1 MKHQWPAEPTKVIH
15 TSGSD
20 FDIGRQHAELLGHR
34 VHQGMV
40 GFYGDFW
47 ERTLKNKPKSF
58 PQNIAVSLIQ
68 KLVDP
73 GLVNQLVKQ
82 VPDHARERILGI
94 SAAANLPF
102 QKLLTPL
109 VLPDLL
115 PLLQAYAG
123 KLGAVNFVDVSPPPL
138 FGCSSF
144 VHRGE
149 KFLQAR
155 NLDFPGVGYWDRYP
169 VIQMMAPKG
178 TLRYIAFTTAG
189 VAIAGITGVNEA
201 QISVALHQHY
211 CFETNLRGQ
220 LPFVIGEEILRR
232 ARNLNEALDILRN
245 TKVASSWAFVVGD
258 GKTKQ
263 AFIYETHPKAA
274 GLRWLDESN
283 ATLTHSNFYQTREP
297 ADKEYATTERM
308 VWDNYSRSNRLKQ
321 LIEQADGSFDVQKA
335 VRTISD
341 HWDPYWQS
349 EKIMNRTVSQIY
361 NVQSV
366 VWDLENMKAYFAE
379 GNAPV
384 HLGNYVE
391 YDMGAIFSGH
401 TGRTGQS
408 YPGYEFENE
417 ERKIAKHHFIHSFI
431 HSFEGKI
438 SESRAELIQ
447 TLNHEDFPEARFIA
461 GLLALKEGDY
471 DFALE
476 MFTLAKD
483 FIDREKTKLNKEM
496 FPPEYFEIW
505 LYFAR
510 TLDLL
515 GRREEAL
522 KHYNQ
527 IEAHRDLRDVSV
539 RKIVAAKKI
548 YRREKLDQLLMPYS
562 SYLPF
567 S

>member
-1 MKHQWPAEPTKVIH
+1 MKHQWPAEPTQVIH
-15 TSGSD
+15 TQGSD
-20 FDIGRQHAELLGHR
+20 LDIGRQHAEILGSR

-47 ERTLKNKPKSF
+47 GRLLSNKPKTF
-58 PQNIAVSLIQ
+58 PKNLAATLIQ

-82 VPDHARERILGI
+82 IPEHARQRILGI
-94 SAAANLPF
+94 SQAANIPF
-102 QKLLTPL
+102 HKLLTPL

-144 VHRGE
+144 VHNG
-149 KFLQAR
+149 KQFLQAR

-178 TLRYIAFTTAG
+178 TLRYIGFNTAG

-211 CFETNLRGQ
+211 CFETNLKGQ

-232 ARNLNEALDILRN
+232 ARNLNEALEILKGV
-245 TKVASSWAFVVGD
+245 KVASSWAFVVAD
-258 GKTKQ
+258 GKKRE

-274 GLRWLDESN
+274 GLRWLNEFN
-283 ATLTHSNFYQTREP
+283 PTLTHSNFYQTEEP
-297 ADKEYATTERM
+297 ASKEYATTERM
-308 VWDNYSRSNRLKQ
+308 VWDNFSRANRLKQ
-321 LIEQADGSFDVQKA
+321 LIDNSGENFDVQKA
-335 VRTISD
+335 VKTISD
-341 HWDPYWQS
+341 HWDPYWGS

-366 VWDLENMKAYFAE
+366 VWDLENMKAFFAE

-384 HLGNYVE
+384 QLGRYVE
-391 YDMGAIFSGH
+391 YDMGEIFSGRS
-401 TGRTGQS
+401 GRTGES
-408 YPGYEFENE
+408 YPGYVFENE
-417 ERKIAKHHFIHSFI
+417 KRRWAKHHFIHSFV
-431 HSFEGKI
+431 HSFEGKT
-438 SESRAELIQ
+438 SEARAELLE
-447 TLNHEDFPEARFIA
+447 TLNYEDFPEARLIS
-461 GLLALKEGDY
+461 GLLALKDGDY
-471 DFALE
+471 PTALE
-476 MFTLAKD
+476 MFTRSKSL
-483 FIDREKTKLNKEM
+483 IETEKIKLNKDV

-505 LYFAR
+505 LYLAR

-515 GRREEAL
+515 GRRGEAL
-522 KHYNQ
+522 KHYSE
-527 IEAHRDLRDVSV
+527 IEAHSDLRDANVM
-539 RKIVAAKKI
+539 KIVKSKKI
-548 YRREKLDQLLMPYS
+548 YNREKLDQLVMPYS

-567 S
+567 N